1 MLHWLKLI
9 LNFNQDPALFWQKQI
24 LTGLLVIKIY
34 SNRTMKISLFNYSM
48 LGYISPI
55 TTSLPYIYRRNS
67 FPTHIFKPN
76 PLIKLLKD
84 FQSSL
89 IKKFTPPFYLSP
101 FYLSLSIYLSI
112 YLSISSIYLIFSV
125 LISGVKLLLFHNLF
139 KKWWW
144 TAIYVYFLPCINLF
158 ISLPLNSAI
167 RRMGNAP
174 NILWLGYKEKIRVST
189 LIYILL
195 HTFQNFSR
203 LLVSELIINL

>member
-9 LNFNQDPALFWQKQI
+9 QNFNQDPALFWEKQI
-24 LTGLLVIKIY
+24 LKGFLVIKIY
-34 SNRTMKISLFNYSM
+34 NNRTMKISLFNYSM

-89 IKKFTPPFYLSP
+89 IKKFTPPFYLSLRNIM
-101 FYLSLSIYLSI
+101 FSI
-112 YLSISSIYLIFSV
+112 
-125 LISGVKLLLFHNLF
+125 LISGVKLLPIHNWF

-167 RRMGNAP
+167 RRMGNTT
-174 NILWLGYKEKIRVST
+174 NILWLGYKEKKESQ
-189 LIYILL
+189 
-195 HTFQNFSR
+195 H
-203 LLVSELIINL
+203 